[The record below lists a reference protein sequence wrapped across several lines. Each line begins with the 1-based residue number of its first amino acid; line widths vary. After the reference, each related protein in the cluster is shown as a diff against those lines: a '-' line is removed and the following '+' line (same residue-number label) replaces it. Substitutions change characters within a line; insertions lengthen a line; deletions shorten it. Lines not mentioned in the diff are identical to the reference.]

1 MVKSNGNAHHVRN
14 ATNGQHRQAASDL
27 HLWNDYR
34 LYYSNHRCSK
44 DSLQKGRTR
53 WLSSRSQLQGAGM
66 RANEILLSATD
77 TIRERGLSYGH
88 PSDNLQHTAMLLS
101 AYLQTPIHD
110 YQVAGIMVLVK
121 LARTNQSAQHIDNWV
136 DLCSYG
142 ALAGQL
148 ATEENE
154 LYV

>member
-1 MVKSNGNAHHVRN
+1 MSAVAMMDTVVAVHLEVIGATVK
-14 ATNGQHRQAASDL
+14 
-27 HLWNDYR
+27 
-34 LYYSNHRCSK
+34 
-44 DSLQKGRTR
+44 
-53 WLSSRSQLQGAGM
+53 
-66 RANEILLSATD
+66 ANEILLTATD
-77 TIRERGLSYGH
+77 TISERGLSYGH
-88 PSDNLQHTAMLLS
+88 PSDNLQHTAMLIS

-136 DLCSYG
+136 DLCSYA
-142 ALAGQL
+142 ALAGQV

>member
-1 MVKSNGNAHHVRN
+1 MKA
-14 ATNGQHRQAASDL
+14 
-27 HLWNDYR
+27 NDI
-34 LYYSNHRCSK
+34 
-44 DSLQKGRTR
+44 LQ
-53 WLSSRSQLQGAGM
+53 SSS
-66 RANEILLSATD
+66 D
-77 TIRERGLSYGH
+77 TIADRGLSYGH

-121 LARTNQSAQHIDNWV
+121 LARTHESAQRLDNWI
-136 DLCSYG
+136 DMAAYA
-142 ALAGQL
+142 ALGGQL

>member
-1 MVKSNGNAHHVRN
+1 MKSYSQPPTRSVIVGCHMV
-14 ATNGQHRQAASDL
+14 
-27 HLWNDYR
+27 
-34 LYYSNHRCSK
+34 
-44 DSLQKGRTR
+44 
-53 WLSSRSQLQGAGM
+53 
-66 RANEILLSATD
+66 I
-77 TIRERGLSYGH
+77 
-88 PSDNLQHTAMLLS
+88 LLS

>member
-1 MVKSNGNAHHVRN
+1 MVLAR
-14 ATNGQHRQAASDL
+14 
-27 HLWNDYR
+27 
-34 LYYSNHRCSK
+34 
-44 DSLQKGRTR
+44 
-53 WLSSRSQLQGAGM
+53 LQGWQARRLCSWSRFKPTRLLARM
-66 RANEILLSATD
+66 RANEILLTATD
-77 TIRERGLSYGH
+77 TIRERGLQYGH
-88 PSDNLQHTAMLLS
+88 PADNLEHTAMLLS
-101 AYLQTPIHD
+101 AYLQMPIHD

-121 LARTNQSAQHIDNWV
+121 LARTNQSAQHIDNWI

>member
-1 MVKSNGNAHHVRN
+1 MRSGSLWAGQW
-14 ATNGQHRQAASDL
+14 AT
-27 HLWNDYR
+27 
-34 LYYSNHRCSK
+34 K
-44 DSLQKGRTR
+44 K
-53 WLSSRSQLQGAGM
+53 LSRIVSSML
-66 RANEILLSATD
+66 ANEILLTATD
-77 TIRERGLSYGH
+77 TIRDRGLSYGH
-88 PSDNLQHTAMLLS
+88 PADNLQHTAMLLS

>member
-1 MVKSNGNAHHVRN
+1 
-14 ATNGQHRQAASDL
+14 
-27 HLWNDYR
+27 
-34 LYYSNHRCSK
+34 
-44 DSLQKGRTR
+44 
-53 WLSSRSQLQGAGM
+53 M

-88 PSDNLQHTAMLLS
+88 PADNLQHTAMLLS

-121 LARTNQSAQHIDNWV
+121 LARTNQSGPADRQHG
-136 DLCSYG
+136 STSAAYG